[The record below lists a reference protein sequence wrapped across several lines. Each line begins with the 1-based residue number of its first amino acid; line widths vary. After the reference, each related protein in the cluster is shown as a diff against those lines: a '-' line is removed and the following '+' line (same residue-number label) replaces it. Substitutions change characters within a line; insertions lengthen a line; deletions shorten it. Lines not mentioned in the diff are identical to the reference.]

1 MSLALRDPLGWP
13 GQPKNLPVVCAR
25 QLGSHFGKSAPMINK
40 LSWELGKE
48 RFFLQLSTS
57 IQTCQSRGQPPGKK
71 KSKMNNIIQSKL
83 RSVKTLIVLGLTMGC
98 FRLASI
104 SHAVNPPPDGCYPG
118 FTTAEGCNALTF
130 LTTGAGNTGI
140 GWYSLS
146 LDTTG
151 NFNTGVGG
159 GALALNNG
167 DSNTAVGAAA
177 LLLNTTGAENAAT
190 GTDALVHNDTGSEN
204 TANGAFALFSN
215 TTGSFNTAIG
225 HAALSSNTTSN
236 ENTAVGRGALGSNST
251 GAGNTATGDDAL
263 LNNTTGGGNTANGR
277 GALQLNT
284 IGANNT
290 ANGLDA
296 LENNTT
302 GSGNTA
308 IGLGALASNASGNNN
323 IGLGPDAGSNVTT
336 ANNVICIGNVAGVN
350 VSNTCFIANIFG
362 ATASVGSAV
371 FINSNGQLGTL
382 TSSRRFKEEIKPIEE
397 ASEALFSLKPVSFRY
412 KKEIDP
418 GSTPQLGLVAEDVE
432 KVNPHLVVRDQEG
445 KAYTVRYDQVNAMLL
460 NEFLKEHRAFV
471 EEQRTVAQQQTE
483 IDALKTELKEQRSLI
498 QKVSDRVEMKKSTT
512 QIVSKP

>member
-1 MSLALRDPLGWP
+1 MRSSITTPAARIQRMEHSPSLATPL
-13 GQPKNLPVVCAR
+13 AT
-25 QLGSHFGKSAPMINK
+25 
-40 LSWELGKE
+40 
-48 RFFLQLSTS
+48 STRPS
-57 IQTCQSRGQPPGKK
+57 VI
-71 KSKMNNIIQSKL
+71 L
-83 RSVKTLIVLGLTMGC
+83 RSPATLLVAKTRPSVGVRSVPTVLATP
-98 FRLASI
+98 I
-104 SHAVNPPPDGCYPG
+104 PPPVMTHYLSIPP
-118 FTTAEGCNALTF
+118 AEA
-130 LTTGAGNTGI
+130 
-140 GWYSLS
+140 
-146 LDTTG
+146 
-151 NFNTGVGG
+151 
-159 GALALNNG
+159 
-167 DSNTAVGAAA
+167 
-177 LLLNTTGAENAAT
+177 
-190 GTDALVHNDTGSEN
+190 
-204 TANGAFALFSN
+204 
-215 TTGSFNTAIG
+215 
-225 HAALSSNTTSN
+225 
-236 ENTAVGRGALGSNST
+236 
-251 GAGNTATGDDAL
+251 
-263 LNNTTGGGNTANGR
+263 NTANGR

-290 ANGLDA
+290 ANGLDT

-308 IGLGALASNASGNNN
+308 IGLGALVSNTTGNNN

-350 VSNTCFIANIFG
+350 VNNTCFIANIFG
-362 ATASVGSAV
+362 ATASGGSAV

-483 IDALKTELKEQRSLI
+483 IDALKVELKEQRSLI